1 MKKLFCLAFILTVF
15 VNVNTFSVT
24 KKSSAS
30 KKVHQDRHKQNL

>member
-30 KKVHQDRHKQNL
+30 KKSQDRHKQNL